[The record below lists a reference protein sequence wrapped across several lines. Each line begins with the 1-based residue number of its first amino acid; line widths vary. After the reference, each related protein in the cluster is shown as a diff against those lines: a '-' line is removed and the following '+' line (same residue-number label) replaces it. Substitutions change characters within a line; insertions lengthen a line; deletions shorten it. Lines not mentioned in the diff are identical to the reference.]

1 MVCRVA
7 EHKMRLDSIY
17 DPPLKKLQ
25 KSIVKVPAASPEDGA
40 LRIVLRFL
48 FRCTMCAVHNIA
60 LFTNYKNLQS
70 SFYNLAELRCKCEEF
85 ICKDSHY
92 CFSTVDNSCAEMR
105 TYCIDKS
112 LVCNGHPNC
121 GNEDYTDEDKCNIP
135 LLAGCGAAG
144 GVLLLSLIVGF
155 CLYKRHNGL
164 RSPRSHPLNM
174 QLRQLEHSPSYSGR
188 PPSGHFYYPDRP
200 GCSVHT
206 AASYELLHGKSAARR
221 HKIGLPEAN
230 SVSSLQPFDFDPP
243 PFPWRFCAF
252 ENRGSQEIPLMARA
266 IISVKF
272 QVEQNSPNTGNDRFH
287 ATEGGFTQKFLLN

>member
-1 MVCRVA
+1 MPF
-7 EHKMRLDSIY
+7 LLTI
-17 DPPLKKLQ
+17 
-25 KSIVKVPAASPEDGA
+25 KSMTRNFDGGAS
-40 LRIVLRFL
+40 
-48 FRCTMCAVHNIA
+48 
-60 LFTNYKNLQS
+60 
-70 SFYNLAELRCKCEEF
+70 EEF

-174 QLRQLEHSPSYSGR
+174 QLRQLGTALPTRVGR
-188 PPSGHFYYPDRP
+188 PLDISITLIDQVAVFTQQQAMSCYTGSLLPVDGGIKSDYQRP
-200 GCSVHT
+200 IACP
-206 AASYELLHGKSAARR
+206 L
-221 HKIGLPEAN
+221 
-230 SVSSLQPFDFDPP
+230 LQPFDFDHP
-243 PFPWRFCAF
+243 PFPWRLSVF
-252 ENRGSQEIPLMARA
+252 ENKGSQEIPLMARA

-272 QVEQNSPNTGNDRFH
+272 QVEQDSQEDRKIYDTSNH
-287 ATEGGFTQKFLLN
+287 FLMEIF